1 MTYYQTEASN
11 LDHRT
16 SMMDR
21 CVQITALLFLGGLI
35 FLGVSAWL
43 DVNSFNVLAGDDL
56 RSFTY
61 AKESFTAYNDFFIRF
76 YRYRPLQAA
85 VGRAAAI
92 LSGGDFSQL
101 RMIALGIHS
110 LNALLLL
117 GLMIRSL
124 KVPLLVAFAVT
135 VVASFSRFTNYLI
148 MAETGIIESFGVTL
162 YLLFVWT
169 LLGLLRRPRLPMA
182 AASAMLFTLIIHTHE
197 RYLVLFAA
205 TLAVS
210 FLIYQSSRS
219 VSIFLSA
226 AGLVTILVNMGIKA
240 IILHTPILIG
250 TTTQAIDLSLRPKII
265 FFFSGLLNL
274 AGVNRGPSY
283 LSVLDYLDSPLWLK
297 AISLVSLAL
306 CLWLLVGA
314 AVTARITAKSSTSDR
329 AIHSFGPAASLLVIL
344 TLVMVLT
351 ASITFRQEYRW
362 FYPGFLTFLL
372 LIARTAQVWHNH
384 SRSWIPSLVLYGFL
398 LAAIPRE
405 LAIRAQ
411 RGNFYQYT
419 TCQTASA
426 FYEAYTQ
433 SPALSKVRLITI
445 GGDPVPDPSW
455 VFMDGLFSRYYHTP
469 PLQFM
474 DRLIPAGAISAPALL
489 RYDSSR
495 KIFYAAPRSP
505 EGKLLPEYKSDLLA
519 KAEIIGP
526 TEHNLSTPNG
536 MRLLPFSSGGFSGWA
551 LVAPVRVRIE
561 IPGAAHIL
569 HVSFSHLWQK
579 AGAMHLELSAIDDTN
594 EHRILS
600 TSIFPLQEAS
610 APEWQDYQIPL
621 PANCRTLNISLSPD
635 GDQSATWIMFRQFI
649 LQ

>member
-1 MTYYQTEASN
+1 MPIDTAVTS
-11 LDHRT
+11 DRRT
-16 SMMDR
+16 LTDR
-21 CVQITALLFLGGLI
+21 CAQITALLFLAGLI
-35 FLGVSAWL
+35 FLGFSAWL
-43 DVNSFNVLAGDDL
+43 DASSFNVLAGDDL

-61 AKESFTAYNDFFIRF
+61 ANESFTAYNDFFIQF
-76 YRYRPLQAA
+76 YRYRPTQAA

-101 RMIALGIHS
+101 RMIAIGIHS

-117 GLMIRSL
+117 GLMVRSL

-148 MAETGIIESFGVTL
+148 MAETGIAESFGVTL
-162 YLLFVWT
+162 YLSFVWT
-169 LLGLLRRPRLPMA
+169 LLALLRRPRLPMA

-210 FLIYQSSRS
+210 FLIYRLSRS

-226 AGLVTILVNMGIKA
+226 TNLVVILVNILIKA
-240 IILHTPILIG
+240 ILLHTPILVG

-274 AGVNRGPSY
+274 TGVNRGPSY

-297 AISLVSLAL
+297 AISLVSMAF

-314 AVTARITAKSSTSDR
+314 AVTARTTTKSSTSGR
-329 AIHSFGPAASLLVIL
+329 TLHSFWPVALLLVLL
-344 TLVMVLT
+344 TLVMVLSS
-351 ASITFRQEYRW
+351 SITFRQEYRW

-372 LIARTAQVWHNH
+372 LMAGAAQTWHNH
-384 SRSWIPSLVLYGFL
+384 SRSRVPNLVLCGFL

-405 LAIRAQ
+405 LAIRSQ
-411 RGNFYQYT
+411 RSNFYQFT

-426 FYEAYTQ
+426 FYEAYTR
-433 SPALSKVRLITI
+433 SPTLSKTKLITI
-445 GGDPVPDPSW
+445 GGDPVPDTSW
-455 VFMDGLFSRYYHTP
+455 VFMDGLFSRYYHIP
-469 PLQFM
+469 PLQF
-474 DRLIPAGAISAPALL
+474 RESFIPDGAVSTPALL

-495 KIFYAAPRSP
+495 KIFYEAPRSP
-505 EGKLLPEYKSDLLA
+505 DGKLLPEHNSDLLA
-519 KAEIIGP
+519 KAGIIGP

-551 LVAPVRVRIE
+551 MVAPVKVRIE
-561 IPGAAHIL
+561 IPRAAHIL

-600 TSIFPLQEAS
+600 TSIPPLQEAS
-610 APEWQDYQIPL
+610 TPEWQDYQIPL
-621 PANCRTLNISLSPD
+621 PANCRTLNISISPD
-635 GDQSATWIMFRQFI
+635 GDQSATWLMFRQFI
-649 LQ
+649 MQ